1 MVPADLEDFFLST
14 ATVAGSLIG
23 LLFVAI
29 SVAGPR
35 LATAAAS
42 GQIHRIRANAALSS
56 FTNALSVS
64 LFALIP
70 GHKIGYTAAIA
81 AVAGLGF
88 VLASLLSLFRLQTVQ
103 WTILRVRLRMVQWT
117 ILRDSIFLVGLAVTY
132 YVQLTSGLDVVSHPA
147 DADAVQNIA
156 IVVIICAVV
165 GISRAWELIG
175 GPSIGL
181 RQEVVAL
188 IRHDEL
194 VPDQGEKAEPTVTA
208 AAPEQAKTAGPT
220 GTAGAQEQAKEDP
233 PAGPGA

>member
-1 MVPADLEDFFLST
+1 
-14 ATVAGSLIG
+14 
-23 LLFVAI
+23 VAI

-35 LATAAAS
+35 LATAATS

-70 GHKIGYTAAIA
+70 GHKIGYTASIA
-81 AVAGLGF
+81 AVVGLGF
-88 VLASLLSLFRLQTVQ
+88 VLASLLSLFRLRKRDKVT
-103 WTILRVRLRMVQWT
+103 WST
-117 ILRDSIFLVGLAVTY
+117 LRDSIFLIGLAVTY

-147 DADAVQNIA
+147 DADAVENIA

-181 RQEVVAL
+181 RQEVVAI

-194 VPDQGEKAEPTVTA
+194 VPDQGETAEPAGTA
-208 AAPEQAKTAGPT
+208 GAQEQAKTAGPT
-220 GTAGAQEQAKEDP
+220 GTAGAQEPAREDP
-233 PAGPGA
+233 PAGPAA

>member
-1 MVPADLEDFFLST
+1 L
-14 ATVAGSLIG
+14 VASPG
-23 LLFVAI
+23 
-29 SVAGPR
+29 AGPGG
-35 LATAAAS
+35 ATAASS